1 MKCRSCNFEISPELK
16 HAIAQNVCP
25 SCGNQIMDE
34 ELLAL
39 IEDLEQTISSEVALR
54 EGTVRKLA
62 TALAFKYEISPLV
75 QRKDHPRQHRQE
87 LSTKEVVTKEVE
99 DTDIINVS
107 KMEGIDP
114 KMREQIFEQAV
125 REKYNMVDQA
135 AVVATAMD
143 QDESIEDEHATMANV
158 LSQLGTKNRGG
169 GLMSDSELD
178 GNPRLEQERLLRLAK
193 QQQALKSGSG
203 SVRRSG

>member
-62 TALAFKYEISPLV
+62 TALAVKYEISPLV
-75 QRKDHPRQHRQE
+75 QRKAPPRRQKQE
-87 LSTKEVVTKEVE
+87 LSNREVVTEEVE
-99 DTDIINVS
+99 DADIINVS
-107 KMEGIDP
+107 QMEGIDP
-114 KMREQIFEQAV
+114 KTREQLFEQAV
-125 REKYNMVDQA
+125 REKYSMVDQA
-135 AVVATAMD
+135 AVVAAGMD
-143 QDESIEDEHATMANV
+143 QEGPVEDEHANMANV
-158 LSQLGTKNRGG
+158 LSQLGAKGG
-169 GLMSDSELD
+169 GGHMSDSELD